1 MLAIFSPLYYNI
13 RVTRRHDGMVDVTDS
28 KSVGGD
34 IVWVR
39 VPLPAPE
46 TLLGLRDKGVFLF
59 SIAMC
64 GDDRKGRPYAWIL

>member
-1 MLAIFSPLYYNI
+1 MLAIFCSLYYNI

-46 TLLGLRDKGVFLF
+46 KSTLRRAFF
-59 SIAMC
+59 NEINPT
-64 GDDRKGRPYAWIL
+64 GD

>member
-1 MLAIFSPLYYNI
+1 MLAIFYGLYYNSQ
-13 RVTRRHDGMVDVTDS
+13 VTRRHDGMVDVTDS

-46 TLLGLRDKGVFLF
+46 KPLLSAGQKRFF
-59 SIAMC
+59 
-64 GDDRKGRPYAWIL
+64 YALHEVI